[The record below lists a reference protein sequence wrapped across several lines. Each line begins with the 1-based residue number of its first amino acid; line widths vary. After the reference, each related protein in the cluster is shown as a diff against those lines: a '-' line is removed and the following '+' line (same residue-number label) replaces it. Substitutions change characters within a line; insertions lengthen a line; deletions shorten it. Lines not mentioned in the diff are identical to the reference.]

1 MTTNKLGP
9 IVVYLIA
16 LAGAYGL
23 GTLHGN
29 YDAKLK
35 CADGKTQSAVSALN
49 SVAENTRMLTQQ
61 ANKMSQLLS
70 AQMNAINKANEKSTE
85 DFIHA
90 LKKTAAARGNCVL
103 DDDIMRQL
111 NAARER
117 SATAAAIGLSSG
129 NDRSLPAASK
139 TGG

>member
-1 MTTNKLGP
+1 MPTNKWGP
-9 IVVYLIA
+9 IVVYIFA
-16 LAGAYGL
+16 LAAAYCL
-23 GTLHGN
+23 GKIHGN
-29 YDAKLK
+29 YEASLE
-35 CADGKTQSAVSALN
+35 CADGKTQSAVTALN
-49 SVAENTRMLTQQ
+49 SVTEDAKQLTQQ
-61 ANKMSQLLS
+61 ANKISQLLS
-70 AQMNAINKANEKSTE
+70 AQMNAFNKANEKSTE
-85 DFIHA
+85 DFINA

-117 SATAAAIGLSSG
+117 SATAAATGLSGS